1 MSSLFTGSPVESN
14 RILYTPS
21 EFARTNLLHLQEIG
35 QLQAKRPHTNSRSKL
50 NSYLFFVVK
59 EGSGTLHY
67 DGKDYELNKDSII
80 FIDCYK
86 PYSHTSSEDL
96 WALQWAHFYGPNM
109 NGIYGKYVER
119 GGKPCFK
126 SSHLEEYVQLLEWL
140 HNIAASNDYIK
151 DMKIFEKLSAL
162 LTLLMEDSW
171 ADTETQKHLS
181 GKRNLQDVKDYID
194 KHFTEKITLDELA
207 ELFYINKFYLTRV
220 FKEQFGMSIS
230 QYIMQLRITMAKR
243 NLRFTTLSIEEIAAQ
258 CGLEDAN
265 YFSRVF
271 RKVEGVSPGE
281 YRKQW

>member
-1 MSSLFTGSPVESN
+1 MSSFFTGSPVESN

-21 EFARTNLLHLQEIG
+21 EFAKTNLLHLQEIG
-35 QLQAKRPHTNSRSKL
+35 QLQAKKPHTNSRNKL

-59 EGSGTLHY
+59 DGSGILHY
-67 DGKDYELNKDSII
+67 DGKDYELSKGSLV

-86 PYSHTSSEDL
+86 PYSHTSSENL
-96 WALQWAHFYGPNM
+96 WTLQWAHFYGPNM
-109 NGIYGKYVER
+109 NGIYQKYAER
-119 GGKPCFK
+119 GGKPCFT
-126 SSHLEEYVQLLEWL
+126 SSHKEEYLQLLTDL
-140 HNIAASNDYIK
+140 HTLAASDDYIK
-151 DMKIFEKLSAL
+151 DMKIFQKLSSL

-171 ADTETQKHLS
+171 APSDNQKHPT

-194 KHFTEKITLDELA
+194 MHFTEKIMLDDLSER
-207 ELFYINKFYLTRV
+207 FFINKYYLTRI
-220 FKEQFGMSIS
+220 FREQFGMPIS
-230 QYIMQLRITMAKR
+230 QYIMQLRITHAKR
-243 NLRFTTLSIEEIAAQ
+243 NLRFTALSMEEIAVE

>member
-21 EFARTNLLHLQEIG
+21 EFAKTNLLHLQEIG
-35 QLQAKRPHTNSRSKL
+35 ELQAKKPHTNSRSKL

-67 DGKDYELNKDSII
+67 DGKDYELNKGSLV

-86 PYSHTSSEDL
+86 PYSHTSSQDL
-96 WALQWAHFYGPNM
+96 WTLQWAHFYGPNM
-109 NGIYGKYVER
+109 SGIYGKYEER
-119 GGKPCFK
+119 GGKPCFR
-126 SSHLEEYVQLLEWL
+126 SSHLEEYIQLLNSL
-140 HNIAASNDYIK
+140 HQIAASNDYIK
-151 DMKIFEKLSAL
+151 DMKIFEKLTAL

-171 ADTETQKHLS
+171 AETDTKKHPT

-194 KHFTEKITLDELA
+194 MHFTDKITLDELA
-207 ELFYINKFYLTRV
+207 EHFYINKFYLTRV

-265 YFSRVF
+265 YFSRIF
-271 RKVEGVSPGE
+271 RKVEGVAPGE
-281 YRKQW
+281 YRRQW